1 MSNLDK
7 ALETLKETKKGTK
20 WGDRMH
26 KEAIEYLES
35 LKPTVPIFVA
45 KWFEELIKKQ
55 IDIYGMV
62 DYYVSSDSRLPS
74 EIKSWMDV
82 IDDGTKIEITLA
94 NMAQFGYNII
104 YDTKYI
110 IKAPVAWR
118 DYAED
123 DQYVAVS
130 ETERYELVDI
140 SEADKFTKEEAEI
153 LMNKLRVNWEL
164 VEVRENAWNK

>member
-1 MSNLDK
+1 MINLDK
-7 ALETLKETKKGTK
+7 VLETLKETNKGTK

-26 KEAIEYLES
+26 KDALEYLES

-45 KWFEELIKKQ
+45 RWFEKSIKDQ
-55 IDIYGMV
+55 MDIYRMV
-62 DYYVSSDSRLPS
+62 NYYDLSDSRLPS
-74 EIKSWMDV
+74 EIKSWMQT
-82 IDDGTKIEITLA
+82 IDEGSRIEITLA
-94 NMAQFGYNII
+94 NMFQFGYNII

-110 IKAPVAWR
+110 IKAPAAWR
-118 DYAED
+118 DYAKD

-153 LMNKLRVNWEL
+153 LMDNLRVNWEL

>member
-1 MSNLDK
+1 MREMSNLDK
-7 ALETLKETKKGTK
+7 ALETLKETKKGTQ
-20 WGDRMH
+20 WGDQMH
-26 KEAIEYLES
+26 KEALEYLES
-35 LKPTVPIFVA
+35 LKPTVPNFVA
-45 KWFEELIKKQ
+45 KWFEELVKNQ

-82 IDDGTKIEITLA
+82 IDDGPKIEIILA

-110 IKAPVAWR
+110 IKAPEAWR

-153 LMNKLRVNWEL
+153 LMDKLRVNWEL
-164 VEVRENAWNK
+164 VEVGA